1 MKTKGK
7 KTAYRKWLLWACMV
21 VLAAGLVA
29 LGIWAAV
36 STRQPQPAQQPQPVE
51 SEPTEPEP
59 SQTEEPGLGIPMLDL
74 PKNPYGPEDFAQQ
87 EDYLTCT
94 AGPCMLGVDV
104 SAWQEE
110 IDWVAVKEAGMEFAM
125 LRLAWRGTSEGGIYP
140 DDRAEENYL
149 GAKAAGL
156 QVGGY
161 FFSQAITPEEAQDEA
176 RYLLDMIGDW
186 ELELPIVFDWE
197 FVDGSRA
204 EGMDAE
210 TLTACAEAFC
220 RTVAEAGYRPMVYFN
235 PVMAYYQLD
244 LEALKEFDFW
254 LAMWQPEMDFPYK
267 VNMWQYTDEGTVPG
281 IEGKVDLDI
290 YFVYEEA

>member
-1 MKTKGK
+1 MQINGK
-7 KTAYRKWLLWACMV
+7 KTEHRKWLLWICVGA
-21 VLAAGLVA
+21 LTAGLVA

-36 STRQPQPAQQPQPVE
+36 GSRRPQPAQQIQSVE

-59 SQTEEPGLGIPMLDL
+59 SQTEEPGSGIPMLDI
-74 PKNPYGPEDFAQQ
+74 PENPYGPEDFVQQ
-87 EDYLTCT
+87 EGYLTCT

-110 IDWVAVKEAGMEFAM
+110 IDWAAVKEAGMEFAM
-125 LRLAWRGTSEGGIYP
+125 LRLAWRGTSEGGIYA

-161 FFSQAITPEEAQDEA
+161 FFSQAITPEEAREEA
-176 RYLLDMIGDW
+176 RFLLDMIKQW

-197 FVDGSRA
+197 FVDGSRT
-204 EGMDAE
+204 EGVDAE

-244 LEALKEFDFW
+244 LEALEEFDFW
-254 LAMWQPEMDFPYK
+254 LAMWQQEMDFPYK

-281 IEGKVDLDI
+281 IEGEVDLDI
-290 YFVYEEA
+290 YFIYEDA